1 MIFNIN
7 VERVQGLT
15 TQEKNMLKELLNV
28 HQKHLSGNVRKEK
41 YYEGD
46 IPLSEVNLGIALPK
60 AFRGLE
66 IGCPWGAKTV
76 DVLAARSMFDGFV
89 DTNGESVDELT
100 EIVMANRLIP
110 EYMKTCRDELK
121 FGCTFATLSADSKIK
136 AKIRFHSPK
145 TSAARSP

>member
-15 TQEKNMLKELLNV
+15 TQEKNMLIELLNV

-66 IGCPWGAKTV
+66 ISCPWGAKTV
-76 DVLAARSMFDGFV
+76 DELAARLGTPVRAVENDGYDLV
-89 DTNGESVDELT
+89 AAILGV
-100 EIVMANRLIP
+100 
-110 EYMKTCRDELK
+110 
-121 FGCTFATLSADSKIK
+121 SAEDIL
-136 AKIRFHSPK
+136 
-145 TSAARSP
+145 